1 VTEAGSGAER
11 ISEEV
16 AVGIQRKDERHNE
29 KLVDEISEGFN
40 RAVGEKKPE
49 NDADEA
55 PKPRFVITGDARA
68 TPPPRRREK

>member
-1 VTEAGSGAER
+1 
-11 ISEEV
+11 V

-40 RAVGEKKPE
+40 RAVGNKAGEKKAE
-49 NDADEA
+49 DEA

-68 TPPPRRREK
+68 TPPSRRRRE

>member
-1 VTEAGSGAER
+1 VKVAER

-40 RAVGEKKPE
+40 RAVGEKKSE
-49 NDADEA
+49 NDADET

-68 TPPPRRREK
+68 TPPPRRRER

>member
-1 VTEAGSGAER
+1 
-11 ISEEV
+11 V

-40 RAVGEKKPE
+40 RAVGEKKE
-49 NDADEA
+49 KDEDEA

-68 TPPPRRREK
+68 TPPPRRRQR

>member
-1 VTEAGSGAER
+1 
-11 ISEEV
+11 V

-40 RAVGEKKPE
+40 RAVGEQKTE
-49 NDADEA
+49 DEA

-68 TPPPRRREK
+68 TPPPRRRER

>member
-1 VTEAGSGAER
+1 
-11 ISEEV
+11 V

-40 RAVGEKKPE
+40 RAVGEKKTE
-49 NDADEA
+49 DET

-68 TPPPRRREK
+68 TPPPRRRQR

>member
-1 VTEAGSGAER
+1 VTEAVKGAER

-40 RAVGEKKPE
+40 RAVGEKKDE
-49 NDADEA
+49 DEA

-68 TPPPRRREK
+68 TPPPRRRQR